1 MRTVI
6 LSDLH
11 LGNAQGYDIFAGE
24 TALPAFL
31 DSLAGSPTRVVLNGD
46 TVDFLMNEDPLELQV
61 ERAVRQ
67 VRALVSAPSTAA
79 VFASLGRL
87 LAAGGEVI
95 ACLGNHD
102 IELALSEVQAVLREA
117 LRQPPEIAARFLF
130 NRGDAPELLDVGGA
144 RLLIAHGDHGDKW
157 NKVEYAHLPGP
168 GAPADARAED
178 YKYSA
183 GSVLVKKLLNPLKRR
198 YGMRFADLL
207 VPDFQGAVMAALAV
221 NPSAVRLLFQNTTF
235 DILWQL
241 FRKSQLPLTFD
252 PNAPGEEDLGL
263 AAKVD
268 EAGLDE
274 EERRELEEVM
284 GPSPVSFGGDETELS
299 QRTRI
304 KLVRAALGAYAR
316 MQRLFVGQS
325 GERYFSLKPTEA
337 ETKDA
342 RRLAKKFG
350 AGAVIIGHTHAARWK
365 EDAEVLYANS
375 GTWIWLVRLP
385 SPEASDSVWADF
397 LEELRNNPGL
407 EPQRQRL
414 AKLETRFNA
423 VVAEPHPDGGAEVSL
438 VEWMP
443 SQGALRRLATTRVA
457 ASLNDRAPDPTR
469 RNA

>member
-11 LGNAQGYDIFAGE
+11 LGNGQGYDIFAGE

-31 DSLAGSPTRVVLNGD
+31 DSLASAPTRVVLNGD

-67 VRALVSAPSTAA
+67 ARALVSMPSTAT

-87 LAAGGEVI
+87 LAVGGEVLVR
-95 ACLGNHD
+95 LGNHD
-102 IELALSEVQAVLREA
+102 IELALGEVQAVLREA
-117 LRQPPEIAARFLF
+117 LRQPPDIAARLLIH
-130 NRGDAPELLDVGGA
+130 RGDAPELLDVGGA
-144 RLLIAHGDHGDKW
+144 RLLLTHGDHGDNW

-168 GAPADARAED
+168 GAPASAHAGD
-178 YKYSA
+178 YKYAA
-183 GSVLVKKLLNPLKRR
+183 GSVLVKTLLNPLKRR

-241 FRKSQLPLTFD
+241 FRKSQVPLAFD
-252 PNAPGEEDLGL
+252 PNAPVEEDLGL
-263 AAKVD
+263 AQRVD
-268 EAGLDE
+268 EANLTD

-284 GPSPVSFGGDETELS
+284 GPSPVSFGGDEVEPS
-299 QRTRI
+299 QQTRI
-304 KLVRAALGAYAR
+304 KLARAALGAYAR

-325 GERYFSLKPTEA
+325 GQRYLSLEPTEA
-337 ETKDA
+337 ESKEA
-342 RRLAKKFG
+342 QRLAKKFG

-365 EDAEVLYANS
+365 QDAEVLYANS
-375 GTWIWLVRLP
+375 GSWIWLMRLP
-385 SPEASDSVWADF
+385 SPEAPDSDWADF
-397 LEELRNNPGL
+397 LDELRNNPGL

-414 AKLETRFNA
+414 AKLETRFTA
-423 VVAEPHPDGGAEVSL
+423 VVAEPHPDGGATVSL

-443 SQGALRRLATTRVA
+443 SPGALRQLATTRVA
-457 ASLNDRAPDPTR
+457 AA
-469 RNA
+469 A